1 MGEVEKGDQET
12 EGCAE
17 HWSGFNRDRE
27 RERERARGREGGRGR
42 GFDWKMYC
50 ADYGGQTE
58 TVLEGI
64 KLAP

>member
-27 RERERARGREGGRGR
+27 RERESAREGGR
-42 GFDWKMYC
+42 
-50 ADYGGQTE
+50 
-58 TVLEGI
+58 EGPR
-64 KLAP
+64 L

>member
-27 RERERARGREGGRGR
+27 RESAREGGREGGAEALIGR
-42 GFDWKMYC
+42 C
-50 ADYGGQTE
+50 TVQTTE
-58 TVLEGI
+58 V
-64 KLAP
+64 KLKQCLKV